1 MLSDFIKHIASDT
14 GLSQRDAKA
23 ALGIVLNAADRQGTP
38 FANEIFERI
47 PGARTLA
54 ADMGSSVGAATGI
67 IARLIEQTPGGKR
80 AVTEQ
85 TIRNLQKE
93 GLGNY
98 EIGALFPAISAFAGS
113 VFGIAGVGHLGDVFG
128 QFDTG
133 QVSGVRNVA

>member
-1 MLSDFIKHIASDT
+1 VLANFIKHISSDA
-14 GLSQRDAKA
+14 GISQKQAKA

-54 ADMGSSVGAATGI
+54 AESGADVGASTGV

-80 AVTEQ
+80 FVTEQ

-93 GLGNY
+93 GLGNN
-98 EIGALFPAISAFAGS
+98 EIGALFPAISAFAS
-113 VFGIAGVGHLGDVFG
+113 AVFGIAGVGHLGDIFG
-128 QFDTG
+128 QFNTA
-133 QVSGVRNVA
+133 QVSGVRSVA

>member
-1 MLSDFIKHIASDT
+1 VLAEFIKHVASDT
-14 GLSQRDAKA
+14 GPSQKQAKV

-54 ADMGSSVGAATGI
+54 ADSGATIGASTGV

-80 AVTEQ
+80 FVTEQ

-93 GLGNY
+93 GLGNN
-98 EIGALFPAISAFAGS
+98 EIGALFPAISAFAS
-113 VFGIAGVGHLGDVFG
+113 AVFGIAGVGHLGDIFG
-128 QFDTG
+128 QFSTG
-133 QVSGVRNVA
+133 QVSSVRSVA